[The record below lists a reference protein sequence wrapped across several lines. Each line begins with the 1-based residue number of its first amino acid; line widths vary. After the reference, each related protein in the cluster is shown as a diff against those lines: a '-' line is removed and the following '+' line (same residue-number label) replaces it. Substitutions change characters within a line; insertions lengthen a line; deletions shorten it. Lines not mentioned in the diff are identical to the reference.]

1 MPSFIGL
8 AARKRGACS
17 RSRLSRP
24 ARSRFATTNCEREI
38 LVHLSRNVSSAGHYK
53 VGQVS
58 LLTAA
63 KPAKTP
69 DERKGRERMTRE
81 RIEGEE
87 NSHLF
92 RSRRTRAT
100 RVPVLPR
107 WCSFFEGCCSR
118 RCRWNIGNRR
128 GSAKIGG
135 NKGTVDRPVV
145 WFCSCGGSR
154 IVYYNARIGA
164 CERLELLIAICTIAA
179 R

>member
-8 AARKRGACS
+8 AVRKRRLGS

-24 ARSRFATTNCEREI
+24 TRSRFATTNCEREI

-63 KPAKTP
+63 KPAETP
-69 DERKGRERMTRE
+69 DERKGRGRMTGE
-81 RIEGEE
+81 RIEWEE

-92 RSRRTRAT
+92 RSRRTRAST
-100 RVPVLPR
+100 RARPLS
-107 WCSFFEGCCSR
+107 CSFLAGCCSR
-118 RCRWNIGNRR
+118 RCHWNIGNRR

-135 NKGTVDRPVV
+135 NKGTFDRLVV
-145 WFCSCGGSR
+145 RFCRRSCSGSCV
-154 IVYYNARIGA
+154 VYYTRKSSESLAPLIATCTIGA
-164 CERLELLIAICTIAA
+164 W
-179 R
+179 